1 MAVSAS
7 EVCHH
12 LLQQLRLSN
21 LNFVLSETPY
31 SAQIILRKRFL
42 KEVTGPS
49 FQISSNS
56 TFTQEIQDLIKQK
69 DLATKENDCL
79 LNQLESTRNNSKET
93 IHILEEKIS
102 KAEAAALKS
111 YKEKNT
117 ESITF
122 KKLVKDLHDEVATN
136 KKDLNLKNKA
146 IKEKEKEILNLT
158 KSVRT
163 LPAISSILSQKLVL

>member
-1 MAVSAS
+1 MS
-7 EVCHH
+7 
-12 LLQQLRLSN
+12 
-21 LNFVLSETPY
+21 
-31 SAQIILRKRFL
+31 K
-42 KEVTGPS
+42 
-49 FQISSNS
+49 
-56 TFTQEIQDLIKQK
+56 
-69 DLATKENDCL
+69 
-79 LNQLESTRNNSKET
+79 ESTRKNYEET

-146 IKEKEKEILNLT
+146 IKEKEKEILKLDQNLT
-158 KSVRT
+158 LLMTNLRRQ
-163 LPAISSILSQKLVL
+163 LPSLGL